1 MRVPYG
7 NICTGPPHPSS
18 ISLIRRYSLV
28 QPFGNLAPSL
38 TLTQSVSQSRY
49 PYRWRRQ
56 VIRIIRSFVACIRNT
71 FCACKYFSSY
81 YSASLSLSLS
91 LSPIGCS
98 ILPTNIFILLFN
110 TGGAKSCILFC
121 PLWTSAFIH
130 YLPNKRASSLL
141 GTINSQFYSTIFN
154 SLFQ

>member
-1 MRVPYG
+1 MSAILTACVVNLTTHANGVYLMRVPYG

-91 LSPIGCS
+91 LSLS
-98 ILPTNIFILLFN
+98 FSVSHWLQH
-110 TGGAKSCILFC
+110 
-121 PLWTSAFIH
+121 SANQYFH
-130 YLPNKRASSLL
+130 
-141 GTINSQFYSTIFN
+141 STF
-154 SLFQ
+154 